1 MRLRLAPVVCFV
13 VQLMFSCASGA
24 QEYPTRTIRLISP
37 FPPGG
42 YNDILSRIVGQ
53 KLGEAWK
60 QQIVVEN
67 RAGANMIIGTELVA
81 KSPPDGYT
89 MVMTSAT
96 HAINPSL
103 YKLPYDSIKDF
114 TPIILVA
121 SNPLIFAVHPSVQAQ
136 TVKDFIALARS
147 RSEQFNFASF
157 GSGSASHLAGEL
169 FNRVAGIKMV
179 HIPYKGANPA
189 ITGILAGEVQV
200 YIGSL
205 ASVYPHVRSG
215 KLRAFGVTT
224 LQRSGAAPDL
234 PTIIEAGVPGFDVSS
249 WFGILGPA
257 GIPQTIVQK
266 INSEVQRIIRLPE
279 IKDRLL
285 RDGADPLGGTA
296 EQFAETIRAD
306 LVKWAQVV
314 KDSGAR
320 VN

>member
-1 MRLRLAPVVCFV
+1 MRPRLAAVVCFV
-13 VQLMFSCASGA
+13 VQLMFSCALVA
-24 QEYPTRTIRLISP
+24 QEYPTRPIHLISP

-53 KLGEAWK
+53 KLSEAWK
-60 QQIVVEN
+60 QQVVVEN
-67 RAGANMIIGTELVA
+67 RPGANMIIGTELVA
-81 KSPPDGYT
+81 KAPPDGYT
-89 MVMTSAT
+89 MLMASAT
-96 HAINPSL
+96 HTINPSL

-121 SNPLIFAVHPSVQAQ
+121 SNPLIFAVHPSVPAQ
-136 TVKDFIALARS
+136 TVKEFIALAKS
-147 RSEQFNFASF
+147 RPEQFNFASF

-169 FNRVAGIKMV
+169 FNRVAGIHMV

-189 ITGILAGEVQV
+189 ITAILAGEVQV
-200 YIGSL
+200 YMGSL

-234 PTIIEAGVPGFDVSS
+234 PTIIEAGVPGFDVCS

-257 GIPQTIVQK
+257 GIPKGVVQK
-266 INSEVQRIIRLPE
+266 INSEVQRIIRLPD

-296 EQFAETIRAD
+296 EQFAEMIRTDMA
-306 LVKWAQVV
+306 KWSQAV

>member
-1 MRLRLAPVVCFV
+1 MRLRLAALVCFV
-13 VQLMFSCASGA
+13 VQLMFSCALGA
-24 QEYPTRTIRLISP
+24 QEYPTRPIHLISP

-53 KLGEAWK
+53 KLSEAWK
-60 QQIVVEN
+60 QQVVVEN
-67 RAGANMIIGTELVA
+67 RPGANMIIGTELVA
-81 KSPPDGYT
+81 KAPPDGYT
-89 MVMTSAT
+89 MLMASAT
-96 HAINPSL
+96 HTINPSL

-121 SNPLIFAVHPSVQAQ
+121 SNPLIFAVHPSVPAQ
-136 TVKDFIALARS
+136 TVKEFIALAKS
-147 RSEQFNFASF
+147 RPEQFNFASF

-169 FNRVAGIKMV
+169 FNRVAGIHMV

-189 ITGILAGEVQV
+189 ITAILAGEVQV
-200 YIGSL
+200 YMGSL

-234 PTIIEAGVPGFDVSS
+234 PTIIEAGVPGFDVCS

-257 GIPQTIVQK
+257 GIPKGIVQK
-266 INSEVQRIIRLPE
+266 INTEVQRIIRLPD
-279 IKDRLL
+279 INDRLL

-296 EQFAETIRAD
+296 EQFAEMIRTDMA
-306 LVKWAQVV
+306 KWSQAV

>member
-1 MRLRLAPVVCFV
+1 MRLRLATVVCFV
-13 VQLMFSCASGA
+13 VQVMFSCASVA
-24 QEYPTRTIRLISP
+24 QDYPTRPIRLISP

-53 KLGEAWK
+53 KLSEAWK
-60 QQIVVEN
+60 QQVVVEN

-81 KSPPDGYT
+81 KAPPDGYT
-89 MVMTSAT
+89 MVMTSAA

-136 TVKDFIALARS
+136 TIKEFIALARS
-147 RSEQFNFASF
+147 RPEQFNFASF

-234 PTIIEAGVPGFDVSS
+234 PTIIEAGVPGFDVGS

-257 GIPQTIVQK
+257 GIPRIIVQK
-266 INSEVQRIIRLPE
+266 INSEVQRIITLPDVR
-279 IKDRLL
+279 DRLL

-296 EQFAETIRAD
+296 EQFAETIRTD
-306 LVKWAQVV
+306 MVKWAQVV
-314 KDSGAR
+314 KDSGAK